1 MDTTNF
7 NAYFSN
13 FSKCDY
19 CQKPFSTARGLQSHQ
34 SRDTPK
40 NYGCHRLQKLHERV
54 ATQREYKERKENI
67 RQVKLQ
73 DHDVI
78 VSLGPHRKGSPIT
91 AKEKRC
97 ILNLYQSF
105 RDDDRMSPKE
115 ARNQT
120 AKRLK
125 FGIASVRLIIKEMLL
140 ERNVEDNK
148 QNVRT
153 SPNAHEKLSDEEEDE
168 LRQLIHNEMRKCN
181 VSRMTE
187 ENKDVTYPT
196 IASVHKAVMET
207 ELFPSWSISTFRT
220 ILLGMN
226 IKFQAKSEV
235 DRAVLIEDDHPL
247 HR

>member
-1 MDTTNF
+1 M
-7 NAYFSN
+7 
-13 FSKCDY
+13 
-19 CQKPFSTARGLQSHQ
+19 R
-34 SRDTPK
+34 
-40 NYGCHRLQKLHERV
+40 ERV
-54 ATQREYKERKENI
+54 ATQREYKERKDNI
-67 RQVKLQ
+67 QQEKLQ
-73 DHDVI
+73 DHHVI
-78 VSLGPHRKGSPIT
+78 VSLGPHQKGSPIT

-105 RDDDRMSPKE
+105 LDDGTMSPKE

-125 FGIASVRLIIKEMLL
+125 FGIRSVRSVIKEMLR
-140 ERNVEDNK
+140 ERNVEDNIK
-148 QNVRT
+148 VRT
-153 SPNAHEKLSDEEEDE
+153 SDNAHEKLSEDEEDE

-187 ENKDVTYPT
+187 KNKDVTYPT